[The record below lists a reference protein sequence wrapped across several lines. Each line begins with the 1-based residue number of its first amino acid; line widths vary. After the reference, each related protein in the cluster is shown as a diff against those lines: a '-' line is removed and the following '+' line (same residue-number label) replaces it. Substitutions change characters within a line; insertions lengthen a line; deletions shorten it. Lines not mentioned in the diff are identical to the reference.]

1 LQKDSS
7 AIQEVKVVEIE
18 ERLNAELTRR
28 REIERK
34 LIVLNDQV
42 RNQKHLDHLNLFE
55 PASWICGYP
64 SMKCSPLEG

>member
-18 ERLNAELTRR
+18 ERLNAELTKR

-34 LIVLNDQV
+34 LIVLNEQV
-42 RNQKHLDHLNLFE
+42 RNQKHLDHLRRLSNF
-55 PASWICGYP
+55 I
-64 SMKCSPLEG
+64 